1 MWKVVNS
8 IYGCYVTIPAE
19 SDKVHPNGLPA
30 HQDEINLVATAN
42 NEASLVIVHRANLF
56 LNVYDVQNRSE
67 ATLRESIDLHKE
79 ISANGQGSFSFN
91 PRSDQILGLKLLE
104 PEQPSMLRVS
114 MLIQGEHHFADVNLE
129 DGVSSLKK
137 ADPFSDHVAFVEK
150 ANDDETLLRKQ
161 ENMKQFINTNLTQGN
176 QVFMP
181 HDEKRIVVVLNN
193 GDPENLFYQVYDGL
207 RNDLTRRVAKMS
219 SYDTATAVTPD
230 GFQICFIEGEH
241 LVVRSIRIPNSSV
254 LVDKLRPRFAK
265 AETKLNPAS
274 AGLNR

>member
-1 MWKVVNS
+1 M
-8 IYGCYVTIPAE
+8 
-19 SDKVHPNGLPA
+19 
-30 HQDEINLVATAN
+30 
-42 NEASLVIVHRANLF
+42 IVHRANLF

-129 DGVSSLKK
+129 DGVSTLKK
-137 ADPFSDHVAFVEK
+137 ADPFSDHVAFTEK

-181 HDEKRIVVVLNN
+181 HAEKRIVVVLNN

-219 SYDTATAVTPD
+219 SYDSATAVTPD

-274 AGLNR
+274 AGLIR